1 MVDSHQVCHLT
12 HSLLVACSY
21 ILARFV
27 LRLSAITATAPQ
39 PAPGRYVL
47 CASSCFVGYPHSVG
61 KAVYAVPVGLIV
73 GATTAVA
80 QTMWLILELAV
91 YGVKLQNIV

>member
-1 MVDSHQVCHLT
+1 MEDSHQVCHLT

-27 LRLSAITATAPQ
+27 LRVSAMTATAPQ
-39 PAPGRYVL
+39 SVPARYVL
-47 CASSCFVGYPHSVG
+47 HASSCFVDYPQSVG
-61 KAVYAVPVGLIV
+61 EAVYTVPVGLIV
-73 GATTAVA
+73 EATSAVA
-80 QTMWLILELAV
+80 QTMWLVLELAV